1 MSPKLILEIIALGF
15 LIQGTFFAIF
25 RIDKLIDKEKIK
37 EDPKEALRVQ
47 VILFICNLIF
57 WRAIIFFVERF
68 LK

>member
-25 RIDKLIDKEKIK
+25 RIDRLIDKEKIK

-47 VILFICNLIF
+47 LILFVFNLIF
-57 WRAIIFFVERF
+57 WGAIIYFAERF